1 MPGNQLRSYIHHF
14 LARITSYLER
24 ETDKID
30 NYVNYVNWRQKNPF
44 EVEHI
49 TCDHYEWFMDE
60 YDSKEQFDRF
70 RNNIGDLLLL
80 PKSLNASLN
89 EKKYDYKVEKYRSA
103 DGNIYSE
110 SLHPDCYRNN
120 VRFVKFIN
128 ESGLDFKS
136 YEHFGKNE
144 INEREQ
150 LVEKLASKI
159 WNVDNLS
166 I

>member
-1 MPGNQLRSYIHHF
+1 
-14 LARITSYLER
+14 
-24 ETDKID
+24 
-30 NYVNYVNWRQKNPF
+30 
-44 EVEHI
+44 
-49 TCDHYEWFMDE
+49 MDE